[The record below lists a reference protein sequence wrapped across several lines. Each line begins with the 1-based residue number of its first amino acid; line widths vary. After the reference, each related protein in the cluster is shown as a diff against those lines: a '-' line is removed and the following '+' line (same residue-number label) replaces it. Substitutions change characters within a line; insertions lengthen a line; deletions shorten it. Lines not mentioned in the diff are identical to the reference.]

1 MTVDATVSGPGC
13 HTFVPVVSNTGG
25 MKRYLRYSGVA
36 AVATA
41 WTTLLSAAAVSGFD
55 LLGPDPL
62 SYMGSDPRVATL
74 FTIGLAVPAV
84 LFAAFCLNVRR
95 RYPVPT
101 SFAVVMLAG
110 LFGQM
115 VAAFVPIGGDPT
127 DHRIHTTFALALG
140 ISLPLLMWRFA
151 AGQAPGP
158 WRRLAYRLFF
168 LEAAACVAG
177 LYLSARSIAPV
188 AEILPGIAFHVW
200 VFVVTFRSP
209 PETRPDSLPAP
220 VRAKPF
226 AVES

>member
-1 MTVDATVSGPGC
+1 MT
-13 HTFVPVVSNTGG
+13 
-25 MKRYLRYSGVA
+25 RYLRFTGVA

-84 LFAAFCLNVRR
+84 LFAVFCLNVRR

-110 LFGQM
+110 LFGQL

-127 DHRIHTTFALALG
+127 AHRVHTTFALALG
-140 ISLPLLMWRFA
+140 LSLPLLMWRFA
-151 AGQAPGP
+151 AGQEPGP
-158 WRRLAYRLFF
+158 WRRLAYRLFW
-168 LEAAACVAG
+168 LEAAACGAG
-177 LYLSARSIAPV
+177 LYLSARSIAPL
-188 AEILPGIAFHVW
+188 AEVLPGIAFHTW
-200 VFVVTFRSP
+200 VFVVTFRQP
-209 PETRPDSLPAP
+209 PGARRSELVVA
-220 VRAKPF
+220 RA
-226 AVES
+226 VGV